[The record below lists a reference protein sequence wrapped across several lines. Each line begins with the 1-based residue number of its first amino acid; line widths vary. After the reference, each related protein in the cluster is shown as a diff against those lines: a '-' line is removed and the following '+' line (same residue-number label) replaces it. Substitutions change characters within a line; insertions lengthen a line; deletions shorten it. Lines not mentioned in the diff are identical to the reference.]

1 MKNIVDFLK
10 NQLNES
16 VIEESKIES
25 EKDFRE
31 AAEKKFKAVF
41 KDDLDEEKMKETIDG
56 LLKDNKDLVDKGAWD
71 ELIGILNKSFN
82 ENQVD
87 ESKSCCKDL
96 DKCSEDE
103 LWDALGELHK
113 IKDEKERDKMFN
125 DIKQR
130 IQKIKGEK

>member
-31 AAEKKFKAVF
+31 AAEKKFKSVF

-56 LLKDNKDLVDKGAWD
+56 LLKDNKDLVDKGAWG

-113 IKDEKERDKMFN
+113 IKDEKERSEMFN

-130 IQKIKGEK
+130 IQKIKEEK